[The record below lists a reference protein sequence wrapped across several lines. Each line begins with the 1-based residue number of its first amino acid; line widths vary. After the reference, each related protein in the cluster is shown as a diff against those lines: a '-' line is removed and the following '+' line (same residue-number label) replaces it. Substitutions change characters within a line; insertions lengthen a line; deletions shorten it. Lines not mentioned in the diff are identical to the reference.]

1 MRTGQVANAVTG
13 SVANQAAP
21 SKCTIRRS
29 RRETESNSSV
39 LSPGAAQLA
48 TSASTWRSVLAVTAI
63 GAVLVR
69 VVGRTD
75 RCARVDGRAS
85 VTARTTPRL

>member
-1 MRTGQVANAVTG
+1 
-13 SVANQAAP
+13 
-21 SKCTIRRS
+21 
-29 RRETESNSSV
+29 V

-63 GAVLVR
+63 GTVLVR
-69 VVGRTD
+69 VAGPHGPVGP
-75 RCARVDGRAS
+75 CPWWVQ

>member
-1 MRTGQVANAVTG
+1 MRTGQVANVVTG

-21 SKCTIRRS
+21 SKGTIRRS

-63 GAVLVR
+63 GR
-69 VVGRTD
+69 PRPGRGPH
-75 RCARVDGRAS
+75 RPVCPCRWWGQ

>member
-1 MRTGQVANAVTG
+1 MSTGQVANTVAG

-21 SKCTIRRS
+21 SKGTIRRS

-48 TSASTWRSVLAVTAI
+48 TSASTWRSVLVVTAI

-69 VVGRTD
+69 VAGRTA
-75 RCARVDGRAS
+75 RCARVDGRPES
-85 VTARTTPRL
+85 PARTTPRL